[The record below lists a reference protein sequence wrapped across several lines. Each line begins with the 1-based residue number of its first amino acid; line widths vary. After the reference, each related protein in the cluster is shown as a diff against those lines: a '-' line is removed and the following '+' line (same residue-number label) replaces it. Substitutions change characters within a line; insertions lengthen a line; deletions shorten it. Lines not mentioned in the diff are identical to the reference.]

1 MKRSLAIL
9 FCGTI
14 ILLILLSLVVVG
26 QKQKEA
32 FENPIG
38 EFNPQGTLTMYY
50 ANWCPHCKDIKPIY
64 TAFMGDGKIV
74 VNGKTFNV
82 RMVEEKDIKKG
93 EDPEVKGYPSFIYSD
108 SARRTVE
115 YDGPRS
121 PEGWMEFLKT
131 KILS

>member
-9 FCGTI
+9 IGGTVLI
-14 ILLILLSLVVVG
+14 LILLSLVVVG
-26 QKQKEA
+26 QKRKEA

-38 EFNPQGTLTMYY
+38 EFNSQGTLTMYY
-50 ANWCPHCKDIKPIY
+50 ADWCPHCKTIKPIY

-82 RMVEEKDIKKG
+82 RMIEEKDIQKG
-93 EDPEVKGYPSFIYSD
+93 VDPEVRGYPSFIYSD